1 MDRLTFEQSLS
12 TRSFHLRFSP
22 KWIPKYFVVWTRLTW
37 FLPILIGKSHP
48 KLDNLKVV
56 VKNIYSVLV
65 TFKLNLF
72 ARSQSLT
79 RVRSLFT
86 LAYSSAVDTEDAYI
100 VVSSAYMCALVWG
113 RHPGRSLIYIKNNKG
128 PKIEPCRTP
137 QLQLGL
143 GYTALYYTLLLPIW

>member
-1 MDRLTFEQSLS
+1 MIVANLNW
-12 TRSFHLRFSP
+12 
-22 KWIPKYFVVWTRLTW
+22 KVN
-37 FLPILIGKSHP
+37 P

-86 LAYSSAVDTEDAYI
+86 LEYSSAVDTEDAYI
-100 VVSSAYMCALVWG
+100 SRYH
-113 RHPGRSLIYIKNNKG
+113 RHTCVLWCGEDIQG
-128 PKIEPCRTP
+128 DH
-137 QLQLGL
+137 
-143 GYTALYYTLLLPIW
+143 

>member
-1 MDRLTFEQSLS
+1 MQNQGIT
-12 TRSFHLRFSP
+12 
-22 KWIPKYFVVWTRLTW
+22 
-37 FLPILIGKSHP
+37 LIGKSLP

-86 LAYSSAVDTEDAYI
+86 LAYSSAVDREDAYI
-100 VVSSAYMCALVWG
+100 VVSSAYMCALVWRDIQG
-113 RHPGRSLIYIKNNKG
+113 DH
-128 PKIEPCRTP
+128 
-137 QLQLGL
+137 
-143 GYTALYYTLLLPIW
+143 